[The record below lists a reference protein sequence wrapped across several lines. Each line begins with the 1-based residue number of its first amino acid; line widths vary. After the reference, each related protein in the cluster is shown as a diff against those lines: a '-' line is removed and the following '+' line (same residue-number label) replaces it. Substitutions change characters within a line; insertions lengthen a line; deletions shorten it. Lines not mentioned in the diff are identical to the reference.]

1 MADGQLVRFN
11 IAALFHPFFSESSDC
26 PGISLSGI
34 FLLILFRKRLSR
46 GSRMFTPVRWTLF
59 SILLACEITYQYW
72 TISNGIWNFASHVP
86 LHLCGMASITA
97 MTGLVTLNRHWIQ
110 ISFFIGIVPSFLALV
125 TPDMPYDYQHYRFWM
140 FFIQHTAIP
149 WASLFMAGSK
159 PETITLHSVFKVF
172 LLLVAYALIV
182 GFLINPL
189 TGANYLYLSQL
200 PTADTLL
207 SFFGDGVWYYLNLG
221 ITALLIFLLQFFL
234 WNRYIIRRQKR
245 LP

>member
-1 MADGQLVRFN
+1 MDSWFGLTSQHYFT
-11 IAALFHPFFSESSDC
+11 PFSASHLIMLGTAIL
-26 PGISLSGI
+26 GIT
-34 FLLILFRKRLSR
+34 LLIVFRKRLSPE
-46 GSRMFTPVRWTLF
+46 SQAFTLLRLTLLF
-59 SILLACEITYQYW
+59 ILLACEITYQYW

-86 LHLCGMASITA
+86 LHLCGIASLTA
-97 MTGLVTLNRHWIQ
+97 MIGLVTLNKHWIQ
-110 ISFFIGIVPSFLALV
+110 ILFFIGIVPSFLALV

-140 FFIQHTAIP
+140 FFVQHTAIP
-149 WASLFMAGSK
+149 WASLLMAASK
-159 PETITLHSVFKVF
+159 PETLTLRSVFKVF

-182 GFLINPL
+182 GFIINPL

-221 ITALLIFLLQFFL
+221 ITALVIFLLQFYL